1 MRRNV
6 EEDFFERVGA
16 VSPKEVF
23 VRGHP
28 LTNPSRLIGATGVV
42 EKYGLTLFATFSFYE
57 GGPRGLGVFELKYL
71 DSVEGPLVGEVLDV
85 GKLGKPMASKVED
98 VATIVYS
105 KGDTLSVLAMTN
117 HSIVST
123 ETDAQCESGTIFED
137 VLFCSRDGAL
147 WTARLEGATELFEA
161 ARACEGTCSH
171 ERLKIRDWKELLC
184 PAEWELALEWGST
197 PVFVE
202 GLMLVM
208 VTAKLEDSKKAFL
221 VAVDTEELN
230 VVALSPGYVFTPL
243 TLYER
248 LGAVENSVEP
258 GALIVEG
265 NEAYVVYVAGGAVL
279 GLARADL
286 SALLDS
292 LVPFP
297 V

>member
-16 VSPKEVF
+16 LSPKEVF

-28 LTNPSRLIGATGVV
+28 LANPSRLTGATGVA
-42 EKYGLTLFATFSFYE
+42 ERYGATLFVTFSFYE
-57 GGPRGLGVFELKYL
+57 RGSKGLGVFELKYL

-85 GKLGKPMASKVED
+85 GELGKPMASRAED
-98 VATIVYS
+98 VATVVYS
-105 KGDTLSVLAMTN
+105 KGDALSVLAVTD
-117 HSIVST
+117 HSIVNA
-123 ETDAQCESGTIFED
+123 EIDARCGSGTIFED
-137 VLFCSRDGAL
+137 ALFCSRGGAL
-147 WTARLEGATELFEA
+147 WAARLEGVAELLEV
-161 ARACEGTCSH
+161 ARSCEGACRH
-171 ERLKIRDWKELLC
+171 ERLMTRSWKELMR

-197 PVFVE
+197 PVLAE
-202 GLMLVM
+202 GLMLAM
-208 VTAKLEDSKKAFL
+208 VTSKLDDSKKAFL
-221 VAVDTEELN
+221 VAVDPEELK
-230 VVALSPGYVFTPL
+230 VVALSPGYVFAPL
-243 TLYER
+243 TIYER

-258 GALIVEG
+258 GALILED

-292 LVPFP
+292 LVAFP